1 MYKFPFQKTIP
12 LTLDE
17 AKKAERNTICSACCT
32 SMGDVPFVDA
42 AIIILY
48 ASMLG
53 ANDMF
58 SMVTTSLSPL
68 MAGVF
73 SLLATMFTGR
83 QNYQKTIL
91 QMTVLSLVMFA
102 IAFATPSRKLNFA
115 TFSERCSKVGT
126 AAIKYNLPAK
136 IIMEIN
142 MTICRYPIGGFLPI
156 SKLTTNRKSAEQ
168 LCHVKRIRPK

>member
-1 MYKFPFQKTIP
+1 MVVMYKFPFQKTIP

-68 MAGVF
+68 MAGLF

-91 QMTVLSLVMFA
+91 QMTVLSLAMFA
-102 IAFATPSRKLNFA
+102 LIVLAPYFGSWSVPVLLISLALFAFFHTVYVAAWYPLLS
-115 TFSERCSKVGT
+115 TFLYDDRRSFYFGRMRFTWQS
-126 AAIKYNLPAK
+126 
-136 IIMEIN
+136 
-142 MTICRYPIGGFLPI
+142 
-156 SKLTTNRKSAEQ
+156 
-168 LCHVKRIRPK
+168 